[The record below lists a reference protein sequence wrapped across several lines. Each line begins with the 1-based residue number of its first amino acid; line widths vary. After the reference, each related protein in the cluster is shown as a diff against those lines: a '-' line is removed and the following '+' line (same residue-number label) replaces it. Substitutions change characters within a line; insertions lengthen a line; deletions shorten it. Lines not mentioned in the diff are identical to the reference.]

1 MRPAPAVPLR
11 RNWLGVAAVLACA
24 LATAAT
30 SPLPVSY
37 PRNYPEWRL
46 TSLLRL
52 DQGSLRVRGWFSK
65 SGKEGVGLTLRL
77 RSCGEAM
84 VGRDSAARPP
94 ERGGAAPIPRVAVT
108 RASLEVAGAGS
119 FAAEL
124 PLPVELAPGATR
136 DLYLPF
142 AFDNERLWND
152 GRRSGQL
159 LVELV
164 IDGRRHVLALAAQHV
179 LEGFHREVRRGDLPV
194 RRLAPSPDEQ
204 CPAPL
209 IAPPGARVAP
219 TSAPA
224 GTVLEPRP

>member
-1 MRPAPAVPLR
+1 MRPAPAAAPP

-30 SPLPVSY
+30 SPLRVSY

-77 RSCGEAM
+77 RSCGE
-84 VGRDSAARPP
+84 S
-94 ERGGAAPIPRVAVT
+94 IPRVAVT
-108 RASLEVAGAGS
+108 RASLEVAGAGA

-142 AFDNERLWND
+142 ALDNERLWND

-159 LVELV
+159 LLELV

-179 LEGFHREVRRGDLPV
+179 LEGFHREVRAGHLPPQ
-194 RRLAPSPDEQ
+194 RIAPSPDEQ

-209 IAPPGARVAP
+209 IAPPGTRAAP